1 MVKHNNQIQLPHL
14 RKKYCAS
21 SRGPLKVRLA
31 LNKAGRKKSR
41 RLARAAKAAA
51 IAPRPLQ
58 KLRPSVHC
66 PTQKYSAKVRLGR
79 GFTLRELK
87 EAGIQPTFAQTIGIA
102 VDHRRTNRSEEQLQV
117 NVQRLKAYKDQ
128 LILFPKKRSSKAS
141 STKAGMDST
150 AEECNAASQYSGTIQ
165 PLIKPQQ
172 TVVMGEVTEEMKAV
186 SAVTTMKVARKETKV
201 AGYRVAVTNRKKN
214 E

>member
-21 SRGPLKVRLA
+21 SRGPLKVKLA

-58 KLRPSVHC
+58 KLRPIVHC

-79 GFTLRELK
+79 GFSLAELK
-87 EAGIQPTFAQTIGIA
+87 EAGLTAAFAQTIGIA
-102 VDHRRTNRSEEQLQV
+102 VDHRRINRSVEHLQA
-117 NVQRLKAYKDQ
+117 NVERLKAYKGK
-128 LILFPKKRSSKAS
+128 LILFPKKRLSKAKPVGLES
-141 STKAGMDST
+141 SAD
-150 AEECNAASQYSGTIQ
+150 ECKEATQLTGTIL
-165 PLIKPQQ
+165 PLVKEKP
-172 TVVMGEVTEEMKAV
+172 TVVLGEITEELKNT
-186 SAVTTMKVARKETKV
+186 SAVTTMKIARKESRV
-201 AGYRVAVTNRKKN
+201 QGYRIAVENRKKN

>member
-21 SRGPLKVRLA
+21 SRGPLKVKLA
-31 LNKAGRKKSR
+31 LDKAGRKKSR

-87 EAGIQPTFAQTIGIA
+87 EAGIHPTFAPTIGIA
-102 VDHRRTNRSEEQLQV
+102 VDHRRINRSEEHLQV

-128 LILFPKKRSSKAS
+128 LVLFPKKRDSSKA
-141 STKAGMDST
+141 TKGMEST
-150 AEECNAASQYSGTIQ
+150 ADECNSASQYSGTIL
-165 PLIKPQQ
+165 PLQKPKP
-172 TVVMGEVTEEMKAV
+172 TVVMGEVTEEMKST
-186 SAVTTMKVARKETKV
+186 SAVTAMKIARKETKV
-201 AGYRVAVTNRKKN
+201 AGYRVALANRKKN